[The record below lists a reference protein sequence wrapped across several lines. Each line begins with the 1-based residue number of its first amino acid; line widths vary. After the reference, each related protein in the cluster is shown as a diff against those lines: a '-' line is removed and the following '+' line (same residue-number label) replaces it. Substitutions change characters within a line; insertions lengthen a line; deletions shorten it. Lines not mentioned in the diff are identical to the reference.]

1 MALELSSTD
10 PGGGIGVF
18 ALFLTFVAILAVL
31 APVLVWYFRRQRQL
45 IPPLEEIRTDQLSMK
60 IAYTTE
66 RESEAPRQGYLRSL
80 TSDRATLV
88 VADRGLRK
96 GSQLQL
102 DLGNLR
108 AQDGVATAPIRGK
121 VTQMKSLGGSP
132 ENILVNIQ
140 FIEHN
145 VPMHEMRQQQT
156 ELPPA

>member
-1 MALELSSTD
+1 MLLGFTVLLV
-10 PGGGIGVF
+10 IG
-18 ALFLTFVAILAVL
+18 
-31 APVLVWYFRRQRQL
+31 PLVIWYFRRQRQT
-45 IPPLEEIRTDQLSMK
+45 IPPLEETRTDQLYMK

-66 RESEAPRQGYLRSL
+66 RESESPRQGYLRSL

-96 GSQLQL
+96 GSQLHL
-102 DLGNLR
+102 DLGHLR
-108 AQDGVATAPIRGK
+108 AHDGAEHAPIRGK

-145 VPMHEMRQQQT
+145 LPMHEMRQQQT
-156 ELPPA
+156 EQQPPA

>member
-10 PGGGIGVF
+10 PSGGLGVF
-18 ALFLTFVAILAVL
+18 ALLLGFAVILA
-31 APVLVWYFRRQRQL
+31 LVPLFVWFVRRQREL
-45 IPPLEEIRTDQLSMK
+45 IPPLEETRTDQLFMK

-66 RESEAPRQGYLRSL
+66 RESELPRQGYLRSL

-96 GSQLQL
+96 GSQLHL

-145 VPMHEMRQQQT
+145 LPMHEMRQQQT

>member
-1 MALELSSTD
+1 M
-10 PGGGIGVF
+10 F
-18 ALFLTFVAILAVL
+18 ALLLGFTVLLFVG
-31 APVLVWYFRRQRQL
+31 PLVIWYFRRQRQM
-45 IPPLEEIRTDQLSMK
+45 IPPLEETRTDQLSMK

-66 RESEAPRQGYLRSL
+66 RESEPPRQGYLRSL

-96 GSQLQL
+96 GSQLRL
-102 DLGNLR
+102 DLGPLHPHD
-108 AQDGVATAPIRGK
+108 AGATAPIRGQ
-121 VTQMKSLGGSP
+121 VTRMKSLGGSP

-145 VPMHEMRQQQT
+145 LPMHEMRQQQT

>member
-10 PGGGIGVF
+10 PSGGIGMF
-18 ALFLTFVAILAVL
+18 ALLLGFTVL
-31 APVLVWYFRRQRQL
+31 LVVGPLVIWYFRRQRQM
-45 IPPLEEIRTDQLSMK
+45 IPPLEETRTDQLFMK
-60 IAYTTE
+60 IAYTSE

-96 GSQLQL
+96 GSQLRL
-102 DLGNLR
+102 DLGHLHPHDAGAN
-108 AQDGVATAPIRGK
+108 APIRGK
-121 VTQMKSLGGSP
+121 VTRMKSLGGSP

-145 VPMHEMRQQQT
+145 LPMHEMRQQQT

>member
-1 MALELSSTD
+1 MVLELSSTD
-10 PGGGIGVF
+10 PGSGIGVF
-18 ALFLTFVAILAVL
+18 ALLLGITLILVL
-31 APVLVWYFRRQRQL
+31 GPLVVWYFRRQRQQ
-45 IPPLEEIRTDQLSMK
+45 IPPLEETRTDQLFMK

-88 VADRGLRK
+88 VMDRGLRK
-96 GSQLQL
+96 GSQLHL
-102 DLGNLR
+102 DLGHLYV
-108 AQDGVATAPIRGK
+108 QDGAAPTPIRGK

-145 VPMHEMRQQQT
+145 LSMQEMRQQH

>member
-1 MALELSSTD
+1 MALEVASTD
-10 PGGGIGVF
+10 PGGGISSL
-18 ALFLTFVAILAVL
+18 ALLLVISLIFFLGLLLI
-31 APVLVWYFRRQRQL
+31 WYFRRNRQVEV
-45 IPPLEEIRTDQLSMK
+45 PLNEARDDLLFMK

-88 VADRGLRK
+88 VVDRGLRK
-96 GSQLQL
+96 GSQLHL
-102 DLGNLR
+102 DLGSLR
-108 AQDGVATAPIRGK
+108 NHDGLITAPIRGK

-140 FIEHN
+140 FLEHN
-145 VPMHEMRQQQT
+145 LLMHEMRQQMS

>member
-10 PGGGIGVF
+10 PSSGIGIF
-18 ALFLTFVAILAVL
+18 ALLLGFTVL
-31 APVLVWYFRRQRQL
+31 LVIGPLVVWYFRRQRQM
-45 IPPLEEIRTDQLSMK
+45 IPPLEETRTDHLYMK

-66 RESEAPRQGYLRSL
+66 RESELPRQGYLRSL

-96 GSQLQL
+96 GSQLHL
-102 DLGNLR
+102 DLGHLR
-108 AQDGVATAPIRGK
+108 SHDGGSVTPIRGK
-121 VTQMKSLGGSP
+121 VTRMKSLGGSP

-145 VPMHEMRQQQT
+145 LPMHEMRQQQT

>member
-10 PGGGIGVF
+10 PSGGIGIF
-18 ALFLTFVAILAVL
+18 ALLLGFTVL
-31 APVLVWYFRRQRQL
+31 LVVGPLVIWYFRRQRQL
-45 IPPLEEIRTDQLSMK
+45 IPPLEETRTDQLFMK

-66 RESEAPRQGYLRSL
+66 RESEPPRQGYLRSL

-96 GSQLQL
+96 GSQLRL
-102 DLGNLR
+102 DLGHLR
-108 AQDGVATAPIRGK
+108 AHDGAATAPIRGK

-145 VPMHEMRQQQT
+145 LPMHEMRQQQT

>member
-1 MALELSSTD
+1 MALEFPSIGPS
-10 PGGGIGVF
+10 GGIGIF
-18 ALFLTFVAILAVL
+18 ALLLGFTVLLFVG
-31 APVLVWYFRRQRQL
+31 PLVIWYFRRQRQM
-45 IPPLEEIRTDQLSMK
+45 IPHQEETRTDQLFMK
-60 IAYTTE
+60 IAYTNE
-66 RESEAPRQGYLRSL
+66 RESEPPRQGYLRSL

-96 GSQLQL
+96 GSRLHL
-102 DLGNLR
+102 NLGHLHS
-108 AQDGVATAPIRGK
+108 QDAAATVPIRGK

-145 VPMHEMRQQQT
+145 LLMHEMRQQQT